1 MHFVLRRKARLGII
15 RTFSK
20 ASHHGTLTPMP
31 QINASHEPGSA
42 TGAITGSAVSDDQLT
57 ASGLRT
63 IRIEHDAIGSLTAR
77 IDANFANACR
87 LMLNCAGRIVV
98 TGMGKS
104 GHIARKIA
112 ATLSSTG
119 SPAMFVHP
127 AEASHGDLGM
137 ITGKD
142 VVIALSN
149 SGTTEELLTILPLIK
164 RKGVPFITM
173 TGNAESILA
182 RSADVHIDASVVE
195 EACPLGQAP
204 TASTTVALVLGDALA
219 MALLEAKGFTQE
231 DFAFSHPGGR
241 LGRRLLLKVQDIM
254 HSDDNVPR
262 VSSDTL
268 MKDALYEISSKGLG
282 MTTVI
287 SPDGSLAGVFTDGDL
302 RRALDAGRNILD
314 TRMHEVMSR
323 HSKTVRAQALATEA
337 ARLMEENRI
346 YTLVVVDD
354 SNQLNGVIRM
364 HDLLQANVI

>member
-1 MHFVLRRKARLGII
+1 MSHPVDAIHPPV
-15 RTFSK
+15 SAA
-20 ASHHGTLTPMP
+20 AS
-31 QINASHEPGSA
+31 QPG
-42 TGAITGSAVSDDQLT
+42 AVSDDQLT

-63 IRIEHDAIGSLTAR
+63 VRIEHDAIGALKAR
-77 IDANFANACR
+77 IDADFAHACR
-87 LMLNCAGRIVV
+87 LLLNCEGRIVI

-137 ITGKD
+137 ITDKD

-149 SGTTEELLTILPLIK
+149 SGTTEELMTILPLIK
-164 RKGVPFITM
+164 RKGVPFISM
-173 TGNAESILA
+173 TGNAESTLA

-219 MALLEAKGFTQE
+219 MALLEAKGFSTE

-241 LGRRLLLKVQDIM
+241 LGKRLLLKVQDLM
-254 HSDDNVPR
+254 HSGDSIPQ
-262 VSSDTL
+262 VSSNTL
-268 MKDALYEISSKGLG
+268 IKDALYEISSKGLG

-287 SPDGSLAGVFTDGDL
+287 SAQGTLDGVFTDGDL
-302 RRALDAGRNILD
+302 RRALDAGRNVMTTHI
-314 TRMHEVMSR
+314 HEVMSR
-323 HSKTVRAQALATEA
+323 NIKTVRVQALATEA

-346 YTLVVVDD
+346 YTLVVLDD
-354 SNQLNGVIRM
+354 SNRLSGIIRM

>member
-1 MHFVLRRKARLGII
+1 MSDTKVTNKPDHDAGAV
-15 RTFSK
+15 
-20 ASHHGTLTPMP
+20 
-31 QINASHEPGSA
+31 PG
-42 TGAITGSAVSDDQLT
+42 VRVCDDKLT

-63 IRIEHDAIGSLTAR
+63 VRIEHEAIGSLKAR
-77 IDANFANACR
+77 IDSTFAAACR
-87 LMLNCAGRIVV
+87 LMLNCEGRIVV

-127 AEASHGDLGM
+127 AEASHGDMGM
-137 ITGKD
+137 ITDKD

-149 SGTTEELLTILPLIK
+149 SGTTEELMTILPLIK
-164 RKGVPFITM
+164 RKGVPFISM
-173 TGNAESILA
+173 TGNPESLLA
-182 RSADVHIDASVVE
+182 RSADVHIDASVTE

-254 HSDDNVPR
+254 HRGASVPR
-262 VSSDTL
+262 VSTDTL

-287 SPDGSLAGVFTDGDL
+287 APDGTLAGVFTDGDL
-302 RRALDAGRNILD
+302 RRALDAGRNILN
-314 TRMHEVMSR
+314 TYMHEVMSR
-323 HSKTVRAQALATEA
+323 HSKTVRELALATEA

-346 YTLVVVDD
+346 YTLVVLDD
-354 SNQLNGVIRM
+354 NNQLSGVIRM